1 MQLSNLEIENILS
14 IDKASVSFGDTGLVL
29 VEGFDCD
36 TGRANGAGKSAI
48 FNAISYALF
57 DKIPR
62 KITKSEILRHGTKS
76 GFSMVT
82 LTTPA
87 GENLAVKRSRPSGV
101 EFFKDGVKIELTQ
114 AEFES
119 KLGINYDQF
128 LSTMYN
134 AQDSSDRFIS
144 LDDRGKKDFI
154 LKIMNLESF
163 EDKKKSL
170 NVELAVLNQ
179 KKQLLN
185 AHMQGYKNTIDV
197 YRTQV
202 IDVGT
207 YETSILSLENE
218 NKVCIAEVKRL
229 EAIEQPDLSKYN
241 DLETQIETKLHGF
254 TATKFARDQRIK
266 DTQALKNAKPSAH
279 CPDCG
284 VGLNAVNGHLVKA
297 TDETLI
303 QEQLKA
309 ALEDI
314 KNLDEQLAKEI
325 EIRELSKKIK
335 QKKMDEY
342 QDYNAAQISANSLR
356 NTVTRNNG
364 QIKSYKDRIA
374 QNDNAKENM
383 KSVIEQVKVAQ
394 DELLAIASEEDIIKT
409 VAAFFDPTGAPAYI
423 MDSVLD
429 YFNDAV
435 SDYITAIW
443 PHATYTLQSYK
454 ENKDKSIS
462 TKFSEV
468 LVLNGKDTSV
478 GSLSGGEFRALSL
491 ATDFAIIDVM
501 CRKFSLD
508 LNPIILDE
516 PFNGL
521 DLSGKELVI
530 ELLER
535 IAQRRQ
541 VWVVDHSSESK
552 ALFSRII
559 RVEKKNGISNI
570 KEV

>member
-170 NVELAVLNQ
+170 NAELATLNQ
-179 KKQLLN
+179 KKQILN
-185 AHMQGYKNTIDV
+185 TQLQGYRNTLDV
-197 YRTQV
+197 YKNQIV
-202 IDVGT
+202 DVGALQQNI
-207 YETSILSLENE
+207 EVLESE
-218 NKVCIAEVKRL
+218 IKTFISDIKQL
-229 EAIEQPDLSKYN
+229 EAVQQPDLSKYN
-241 DLETQIETKLHGF
+241 DLETQIDTKLHAF
-254 TATKFARDQRIK
+254 TATRFTREQRVK

-284 VGLNAVNGHLVKA
+284 VGLNAINGHLVKA
-297 TDETLI
+297 SDETLI
-303 QEQLKA
+303 QEQIQVALDEIKA
-309 ALEDI
+309 
-314 KNLDEQLAKEI
+314 LDEQLIKEV
-325 EIRELSKKIK
+325 EIKELSKKIK
-335 QKKMDEY
+335 QKKMSEY
-342 QDYNAAQISANSLR
+342 QEYNNAQLEISQLR
-356 NTVTRNNG
+356 GKVSYKTRE
-364 QIKSYKDRIA
+364 IKSL
-374 QNDNAKENM
+374 NDSIVKNDTVRENM